1 MSPRLGDVLLTAQS
15 DERLVWLTRAGHERA
30 FGVIVERYRPELSAL
45 ARRLSSDGTGED
57 IVQQAFLSAFE
68 ALRTGTEV
76 EHLRGWL
83 YRIVRNAAARSGAPI
98 CVPLAPDGATAG
110 GATLEDVVEQRA
122 LARDALTE
130 LARLPKRQRQAI
142 VGTALDGRA
151 RVEVAMSMGLTEG
164 AVRQLVHRAR
174 ARLRTAVSA
183 VIPWP
188 LARWFAAGAGTGNG
202 AELAAGAGAGVAGG
216 GGLLGLKLGV
226 VLASGAIATGVGA
239 VDLNG
244 HGAPARH
251 RGVARA
257 APLRSLRERPPRL
270 QSRPGAVAGVPV
282 ARVSPSAGRVST
294 GDDEH
299 LTERHRRDGGSR
311 GKGDNPETS
320 GRGAGPSDGGG
331 GSGPSGDG
339 SDGSGRSGGSG
350 SGSGGSGGGP
360 GGSGRGP
367 GGAGGGRGGSG
378 GSGGGSGGSG
388 GGSGG
393 SGGGSGG
400 SGGGPGGSGGGDRS

>member
-57 IVQQAFLSAFE
+57 IVQQALLSAFE
-68 ALRTGTEV
+68 ALRSGTEV
-76 EHLRGWL
+76 KHLRGWL

-98 CVPLAPDGATAG
+98 CVPLAPDGAPAG
-110 GATLEDVVEQRA
+110 GATVEDVVEQRA

-130 LARLPKRQRQAI
+130 LARLPKRQRQAM

-174 ARLRTAVSA
+174 ARLRTAMSA

-216 GGLLGLKLGV
+216 GGFLGLKLGV

-239 VDLNG
+239 VDLSG

-251 RGVARA
+251 RAVARA
-257 APLRSLRERPPRL
+257 APPRSVRERPRRL
-270 QSRPGAVAGVPV
+270 QPRPGAVAGVPV

-294 GDDEH
+294 GDDERS
-299 LTERHRRDGGSR
+299 TERHHRDGGSR
-311 GKGDNPETS
+311 GKGGNPETS

-339 SDGSGRSGGSG
+339 SDGSGPSGGSGSG

-360 GGSGRGP
+360 GGSG
-367 GGAGGGRGGSG
+367 GGSG
-378 GSGGGSGGSG
+378 A
-388 GGSGG
+388 
-393 SGGGSGG
+393 
-400 SGGGPGGSGGGDRS
+400 GDRSSGG